1 MEKITDQIERLDEL
15 ETLVADFIELN
26 RELVNENRVL
36 EKQKKLILSNSD
48 LERRAEE
55 ARSRV
60 SKVIERLQKH
70 SFWQAWLEKSMSNE
84 IKTQTMAVKIMDK
97 EYHVSCQSA
106 KKMP

>member
-1 MEKITDQIERLDEL
+1 MKKITDQIERLDEL

-26 RELVNENRVL
+26 RELVNENRAL
-36 EKQKKLILSNSD
+36 REKQKKLILANSD

-70 SFWQAWLEKSMSNE
+70 
-84 IKTQTMAVKIMDK
+84 
-97 EYHVSCQSA
+97 
-106 KKMP
+106 

>member
-36 EKQKKLILSNSD
+36 REKQKKLILSNSD

-60 SKVIERLQKH
+60 STVIERLQKH
-70 SFWQAWLEKSMSNE
+70 
-84 IKTQTMAVKIMDK
+84 
-97 EYHVSCQSA
+97 
-106 KKMP
+106 